1 LKFIHTHV
9 RGFVHALRVINPIVA
24 APIMPA
30 VQVLVTCLLAAHAAD
45 ALTVPPSIRVLRPSA
60 AAPSPVLVA
69 AKASPAA
76 PRNAQGIAVAWG
88 VCGFLG
94 ILASAIKRLAPI
106 AMQPFLQRDLSWL
119 QWGFYGGSMGIFA
132 YVEGYGAFQKKFSP
146 LVVERA
152 MTLKQSTSPVHI
164 ALAPFYS
171 MGLMHATK
179 KRKIVSW
186 SVSMSVAMVV
196 GIVKRLPCTW
206 HHAATRPHTIS
217 STTRPYHL
225 HKHAHA
231 PCAPAPRHRTS
242 ASPRSSHA
250 LLPPSPASCMT
261 ADPWRSIVDA
271 GVCTGLAWGA
281 ASIVIIYARAL
292 AGTPPGVD
300 PCLPSSS

>member
-1 LKFIHTHV
+1 
-9 RGFVHALRVINPIVA
+9 
-24 APIMPA
+24 MPA

-217 STTRPYHL
+217 STTRPHHL
-225 HKHAHA
+225 HKHAHAPCAHA

-242 ASPRSSHA
+242 ASPHSSHA